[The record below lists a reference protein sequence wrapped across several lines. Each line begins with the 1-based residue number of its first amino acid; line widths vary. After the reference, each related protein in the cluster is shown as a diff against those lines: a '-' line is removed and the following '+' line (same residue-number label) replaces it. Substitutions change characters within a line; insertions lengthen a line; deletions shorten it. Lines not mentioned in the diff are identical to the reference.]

1 MTMNMRDETR
11 RRLER
16 TLLIQ
21 RLKWAGMALAVGLV
35 MAGVF
40 TFISA
45 DHAVEKVRV
54 PATVT
59 KVGPIA
65 NKNVQAGLMV
75 DVKLADGRIAEVMVN
90 EITDPKV
97 GQNVE
102 ITEHRHATGRKT
114 YSWK

>member
-1 MTMNMRDETR
+1 MREETK

-16 TLLIQ
+16 AIWLE
-21 RLKWAGMALAVGLV
+21 RGKWAGLALLGCLF

-45 DHAVEKVRV
+45 DHAVENVRV
-54 PATVT
+54 PATVATVRPLPT
-59 KVGPIA
+59 K
-65 NKNVQAGLMV
+65 NTQAGLIV
-75 DVKLADGRIAEVMVN
+75 DVTLADGKIVEVTAN
-90 EITDPKV
+90 QITDPKV
-97 GQNVE
+97 GQKVE

>member
-16 TLLIQ
+16 ALMIQ
-21 RLKWAGMALAVGLV
+21 RAKWVGMGLAACVV

-45 DHAVEKVRV
+45 DHAIEKVRV
-54 PATVT
+54 PATIT
-59 KVGPIA
+59 RVGPIA
-65 NKNVQAGLMV
+65 SKNVQAGLLV